1 MPWFLRTYIHETC
14 MRSITENRKGVKENN
29 TRFVDDSS
37 SHTESSQLLVE
48 LMSTVPPICMLI
60 MIKFGFVF
68 SY

>member
-1 MPWFLRTYIHETC
+1 